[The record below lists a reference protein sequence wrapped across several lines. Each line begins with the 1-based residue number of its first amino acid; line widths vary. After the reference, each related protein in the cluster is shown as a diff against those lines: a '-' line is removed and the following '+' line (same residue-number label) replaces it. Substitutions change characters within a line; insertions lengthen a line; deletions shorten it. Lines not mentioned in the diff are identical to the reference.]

1 MFIKV
6 HVRIIDNIKFEEIL
20 KDILKYYNEN
30 KPKENEPLEILDR
43 AEGGFQIQ
51 ITNMKHKL
59 CDANE
64 KIKQL
69 RWYKGYLTTT
79 FYNSSYISFSEKE
92 LLLLYNSLK
101 YVLVDH
107 NVSLES
113 NII

>member
-1 MFIKV
+1 MNEISVLGPLVKSPPE
-6 HVRIIDNIKFEEIL
+6 II
-20 KDILKYYNEN
+20 NERTVVD
-30 KPKENEPLEILDR
+30 LGSYQR
-43 AEGGFQIQ
+43 
-51 ITNMKHKL
+51 
-59 CDANE
+59 
-64 KIKQL
+64 KI

-101 YVLVDH
+101 YVLGDH